1 MSRTDPSSF
10 YTLFLTEWLRCITSH
25 QVSRK
30 RLILSDQLRKQSHIY
45 YLSKETKEAFIP
57 LKCNKILQS
66 HLTMTDDSTDS
77 QQTAT
82 VPPKKEEEV
91 KPPSPAAV
99 PKGSSEK
106 KSDAAR
112 YAALR
117 NHRIRLEDAIDPDAE
132 RVSRILKKDIL
143 FGRGKGFQVRI
154 RVKRVYLPRFRM
166 LTFVFF
172 YRTLEP
178 PWQSTNERDC

>member
-1 MSRTDPSSF
+1 
-10 YTLFLTEWLRCITSH
+10 
-25 QVSRK
+25 
-30 RLILSDQLRKQSHIY
+30 
-45 YLSKETKEAFIP
+45 
-57 LKCNKILQS
+57 
-66 HLTMTDDSTDS
+66 MTDDSTDS

-82 VPPKKEEEV
+82 APPKKEEEV
-91 KPPSPAAV
+91 KEEVKPPSPVTV

-154 RVKRVYLPRFRM
+154 RVEREYLSRLQM
-166 LTFVFF
+166 LTFAFL

-178 PWQSTNERDC
+178 PW